1 MTLILRKPVSFAP
14 TLAVLALGVV
24 VVEAL
29 IATSVL
35 NVVASGGAIGDWIAF
50 YTAGTLIRTGDGV
63 HLYDVSTQVA
73 AQRVLFGAGNEPFG
87 YTLPAFVAFLFA
99 PLSRLS
105 FAASW
110 WVWFAVNLAMLGGLL
125 RLGWGWLRDVQ
136 PALRATFLAC
146 AVLSLPA
153 LDVLLL
159 GQVDLFVLAGIAGC
173 YALLRA
179 DRPFTAGAVL
189 ALALFKPHLAIAAV
203 LLLLVKGQWRALAG
217 FAAVGGPLLIVP
229 ALLLGPQA
237 LADQV
242 ALVASYPGTATELRV
257 EAEMMINVRGMVT
270 SFTGTSDV
278 WMWLPAFALI
288 AAVGLYLAVRTWT
301 SRPALHPQS
310 WALAFALPL
319 LYSPHA
325 HAQSMV
331 LLIGAAALY
340 LAASQSSDRPKV
352 SVEWVLVAFIATTVL
367 WLVSLAGAA
376 LMVVLVLG
384 AYGLFARRWPE
395 TPAAGVAASGSL
407 EAA

>member
-1 MTLILRKPVSFAP
+1 MTLTLRKPVSFAP

-24 VVEAL
+24 VIEVL
-29 IATSVL
+29 IAAAVL
-35 NVVASGGAIGDWIAF
+35 SVVARGDAIGDWIAF
-50 YTAGTLIRTGDGV
+50 YTAGTLIRTGDGI
-63 HLYDVSTQVA
+63 HLYDVSKQVA
-73 AQRVLFGAGNEPFG
+73 VQRVLFGAGNEPFG

-110 WVWFAVNLAMLGGLL
+110 WTWFAVNLVMLGGLL
-125 RLGWGWLRDVQ
+125 RLGWGWLRDV
-136 PALRATFLAC
+136 PPMLRTTFLAC

-173 YALLRA
+173 YAFLRS
-179 DRPFTAGAVL
+179 DRPFTAGAAL

-229 ALLLGPQA
+229 SLLLGPQA

-242 ALVASYPGTATELRV
+242 ALVASYPGTASDLRV
-257 EAEMMINVRGMVT
+257 EAEMMINVRGMIT
-270 SFTGTSDV
+270 SFAGTSNV
-278 WMWLPAFALI
+278 WIWLPAFALI
-288 AAVGLYLAVRTWT
+288 AAFGLYLAIRTWT

-319 LYSPHA
+319 LYSPHV

-340 LAASQSSDRPKV
+340 LVASQSSDRPKV
-352 SVEWVLVAFIATTVL
+352 SVEWVLAAFIATTAL

-376 LMVVLVLG
+376 LMVVLVLA
-384 AYGLFARRWPE
+384 AYGLFTRYWPE
-395 TPAAGVAASGSL
+395 MPATAGAVSGSL
-407 EAA
+407 KAA